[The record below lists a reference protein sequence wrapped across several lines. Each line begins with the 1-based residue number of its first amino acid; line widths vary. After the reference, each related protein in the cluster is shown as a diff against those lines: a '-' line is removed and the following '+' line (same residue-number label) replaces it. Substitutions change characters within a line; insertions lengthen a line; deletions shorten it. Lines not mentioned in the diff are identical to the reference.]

1 MVAIEILEKNYWM
14 NMIDFT
20 NYPFKN
26 MPITNGCF
34 LTAII
39 PALFMF
45 VSNDGILFGIWFIAF
60 CWSIILDKKL
70 YDI

>member
-1 MVAIEILEKNYWM
+1 MFN
-14 NMIDFT
+14 FT

-34 LTAII
+34 LTSFI
-39 PALFMF
+39 PCVFTMFTGDYSLF
-45 VSNDGILFGIWFIAF
+45 VVWFACF
-60 CWSIILDKKL
+60 SWSIVMDKYF